1 MQTVWTNGLDD
12 KEKGQIEQDLRAAVP
27 AFRRL
32 YKILSDKYSSVER
45 KGFREEDYKN
55 TDWVH
60 LSAFHNGKLSTLKE
74 IAELITLDKSV
85 ES

>member
-1 MQTVWTNGLDD
+1 MQSVWTQGLDE
-12 KEKGQIEQDLRAAVP
+12 KEKAQAEQDLRAAIP
-27 AFRRL
+27 TLHRL

-45 KGFREEDYKN
+45 KGFREEDYRN
-55 TDWVH
+55 SDWVH